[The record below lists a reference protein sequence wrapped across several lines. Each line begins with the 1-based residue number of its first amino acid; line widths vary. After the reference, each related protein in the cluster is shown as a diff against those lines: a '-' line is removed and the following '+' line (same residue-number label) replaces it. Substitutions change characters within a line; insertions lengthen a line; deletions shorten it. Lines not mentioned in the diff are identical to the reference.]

1 MSDADP
7 VEMYSPDDGPEQS
20 GEDPLDGAPFPWVG
34 TAPIAIRSD
43 PVVVDAALSV
53 PHTRR
58 PWIVPAL

>member
-7 VEMYSPDDGPEQS
+7 VEMYSPDDVAEQS
-20 GEDPLDGAPFPWVG
+20 GEDPLDGAPFPWVARDG
-34 TAPIAIRSD
+34 SD

-58 PWIVPAL
+58 PWIVPAP